1 MASREELTKTIIE
14 VIQETLALKG
24 SPPVS
29 LTVDSNI
36 DQSLGLESLD
46 WAAIVVVLEERTLA
60 DPFQRGLKQELR
72 TLGDLVDL
80 YVSETN
86 RAIPVGESVR

>member
-1 MASREELTKTIIE
+1 MHSREELTETIID

-29 LTVDSNI
+29 LSVESNI

-46 WAAIVVVLEERTLA
+46 WAAIVAVLEERTQV
-60 DPFQRGLKQELR
+60 DPFQQGLKGELR

-86 RAIPVGESVR
+86 RSIGVGESGR

>member
-1 MASREELTKTIIE
+1 MPSREELTKAIIDA
-14 VIQETLALKG
+14 IQETLALKG

-29 LTVDSNI
+29 LSVESNI

-46 WAAIVVVLEERTLA
+46 WAAIVAVLEERTQV

-86 RAIPVGESVR
+86 QSIGVGESGR

>member
-1 MASREELTKTIIE
+1 MPSREELTETIID

-29 LTVDSNI
+29 LTTESNI

-46 WAAIVVVLEERTLA
+46 WAAIVAVLEERTQV
-60 DPFQRGLKQELR
+60 DPFQQGLKGELR
-72 TLGDLVDL
+72 TLGDFVDL

-86 RAIPVGESVR
+86 QSIGVGESGR

>member
-1 MASREELTKTIIE
+1 MASREELTETIID

-24 SPPVS
+24 NPTAS

-46 WAAIVVVLEERTLA
+46 WAAIVVVLEEKTQV
-60 DPFQRGLKQELR
+60 DPFQRGLQQELR
-72 TLGDLVDL
+72 TIGDLVDL

-86 RAIPVGESVR
+86 QSIGVGESVR

>member
-1 MASREELTKTIIE
+1 MASREELTVTIID
-14 VIQETLALKG
+14 VIRETLALKG
-24 SPPVS
+24 SPEAS
-29 LTVDSNI
+29 LTVDTNI

-46 WAAIVVVLEERTLA
+46 WAAIVAVLEEKTQV

-80 YVSETN
+80 YVSETD
-86 RAIPVGESVR
+86 RSIGVGESVR

>member
-1 MASREELTKTIIE
+1 MASREELTETIID

-24 SPPVS
+24 SPPAS
-29 LTVDSNI
+29 LTVASNI

-46 WAAIVVVLEERTLA
+46 WAAIVVVLEEKTQV
-60 DPFQRGLKQELR
+60 DPFQRGLQQELR

-86 RAIPVGESVR
+86 QSIGVGESVR